1 MSRDVKI
8 TITAAKNTVS
18 SGFGYPLIF
27 EGKATK
33 AIDYSECESIED
45 VIRVVG
51 GITASDTAETIA
63 TKTEA
68 AKKTDIYKAAVLMLM
83 QKNAPSKIAVCATT
97 TAATDGLAT
106 IVHHDW
112 RQLVVVSL
120 GKEGEDTA
128 SAISD
133 YIKGTEKMF
142 FTSAET
148 VSAAAET
155 DSRQTAMLIHD
166 DPNGVVFPE
175 AGVVGATA
183 GKPAGSFT
191 YKFTEIKGL
200 TPAVISD
207 TDLNAI
213 HSKNCIAYILD
224 KGYGML
230 SEGITTNGEYIDNVD
245 SEDYVVQN
253 IEKAVQHVLVK
264 NDKVPYDNVGIS
276 MLENAVVS
284 VLKDAANNGIILI
297 DDNGVPDFSVTFKVR
312 SETKEA
318 DRQARRYVEGY
329 FRFTLAGAIHSVEIT
344 GTIEI

>member
-8 TITAAKNTVS
+8 IITAAKNTVS

-27 EGKATK
+27 EGKATA
-33 AIDYSECESIED
+33 AIPYSECEGIED

-51 GITASDTAETIA
+51 GITDSDTAETIA

-83 QKNAPSKIAVCATT
+83 QKDAPSKIAVCATT
-97 TAATDGLAT
+97 TAATAGLAT

-112 RQLVVVSL
+112 RQLVVVSV

-142 FTSAET
+142 FTSVET
-148 VSAAAET
+148 VSGAVSA
-155 DSRQTAMLIHD
+155 DSRKTVTLVHD

-183 GKPAGSFT
+183 GKLAGSFT

-200 TPAVISD
+200 TPVVISD

-213 HSKNCIAYILD
+213 HSANCIAYTLS

-253 IEKAVQHVLVK
+253 IERAVQHVLVK
-264 NDKVPYDNVGIS
+264 NDKVTYDNVGIS
-276 MLENAVVS
+276 MLESAVVS

-297 DDNGVPDFSVTFKVR
+297 DDNGVPDFSVKFKVR

-344 GTIEI
+344 GSIEI